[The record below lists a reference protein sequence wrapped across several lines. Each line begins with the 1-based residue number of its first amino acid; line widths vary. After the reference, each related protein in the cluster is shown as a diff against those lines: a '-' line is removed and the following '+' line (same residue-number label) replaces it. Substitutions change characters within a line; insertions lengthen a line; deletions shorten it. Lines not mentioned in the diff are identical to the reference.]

1 MADYKK
7 LKNVDIRKCE
17 SSKLL
22 QKYNN
27 KIPIIIN
34 VSDIKLS
41 DYKFLVPNDLT
52 IQDFMFILRKKVKL
66 NPEESIY
73 LFINN
78 NIPPMKC
85 LISEIYKTYVDSDGF
100 LYISLHKENTFG

>member
-22 QKYNN
+22 KKYNN

-34 VSDIKLS
+34 VSDIPITER
-41 DYKFLVPNDLT
+41 KFLVPNDIT
-52 IQDFMFILRKKVKL
+52 IQDFIYILRKRIKL
-66 NPEESIY
+66 TPEQSIFI
-73 LFINN
+73 FINN
-78 NIPPMKC
+78 NLPPMNV
-85 LISEIYKTYVDSDGF
+85 LISEIYKNHCDEDGF